1 MQSVFCHYF
10 GLQYITKLHLHL
22 SNFLRNRMF
31 PSERAHYLLIA
42 NTDSPF
48 FKKKKKERKESRPY
62 WIFIDF
68 EKQYFTFQQWKHLP
82 EVWCLW
88 GTGRLSIGTM
98 FNFGSSNCWGF
109 FCQSSYFLLCMP
121 LWKGPRFKANCV
133 SSFRTQTEAL
143 ASAVPKSGTQNHLAS
158 HRVSQLAMPINN
170 CKDVKHW

>member
-1 MQSVFCHYF
+1 MQSVFRHYF
-10 GLQYITKLHLHL
+10 WSIVYNKIAPASVKLPAKQDVSKWDSALFTNYKY
-22 SNFLRNRMF
+22 SFFLF
-31 PSERAHYLLIA
+31 L
-42 NTDSPF
+42 
-48 FKKKKKERKESRPY
+48 KKKKERKEIRRY

-88 GTGRLSIGTM
+88 GTGCLSVGTM
-98 FNFGSSNCWGF
+98 LNFGSSNCFF

-133 SSFRTQTEAL
+133 SSFRAQTEAL
-143 ASAVPKSGTQNHLAS
+143 ASAVPKSGAQNHLAS
-158 HRVSQLAMPINN
+158 HCVSQLAMPINN